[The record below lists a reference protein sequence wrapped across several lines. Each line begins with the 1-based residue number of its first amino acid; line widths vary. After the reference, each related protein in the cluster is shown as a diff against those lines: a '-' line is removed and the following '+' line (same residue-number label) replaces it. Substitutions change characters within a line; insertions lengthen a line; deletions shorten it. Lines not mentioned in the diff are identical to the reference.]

1 MKKQE
6 NSLKFLKSLQ
16 ENGVYSINSIIE
28 WLKKYT
34 NQFNELKSKQKCE
47 GFRVCEFNADNFC
60 SCGHSFND
68 LRFLEIYEKTSK
80 LAKFGCREEYCFQEL
95 ETYSKIKDNEI
106 ELKKWVVK
114 NELIGADDFFEWS
127 YEYSESI
134 ADGIKPTDMRVNL
147 NFSPDYKIY
156 VDING
161 FKNAI
166 KFSVLFYDLFW
177 NKEIYPESKFLYKTE
192 KEMRESEPP
201 KGKKDIF

>member
-1 MKKQE
+1 MTDNIIIEFEK
-6 NSLKFLKSLQ
+6 LQ
-16 ENGVYSINSIIE
+16 KNGLYSIHTIND

-34 NQFNELKSKQKCE
+34 NQFSKLKSKQICE
-47 GFRVCEFNADNFC
+47 GFRLCELQEDKFC
-60 SCGHSFND
+60 SCGYSLDD
-68 LRFLEIYEKTSK
+68 LMFLEIYEKTSE
-80 LAKFGCREEYCFQEL
+80 LAKFGCREEYFFQEL

-106 ELKKWVVK
+106 ELKKWVIK
-114 NELIGADDFFEWS
+114 NEIIGADEFFEWS

-177 NKEIYPESKFLYKTE
+177 NKEIYPESKILKRI
-192 KEMRESEPP
+192 KE
-201 KGKKDIF
+201 